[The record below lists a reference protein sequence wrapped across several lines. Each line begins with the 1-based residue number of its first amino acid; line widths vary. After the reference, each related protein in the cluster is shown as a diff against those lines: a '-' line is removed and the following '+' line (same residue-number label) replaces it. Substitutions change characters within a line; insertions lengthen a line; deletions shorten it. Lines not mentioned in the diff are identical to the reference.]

1 MGTPYIAEMGIHENH
16 HGESFLMGTLMEIRN
31 ILVGTNQVW
40 GISENRDRKL
50 SLECVTMNSP
60 CKGKSLQTTVYWV
73 DQ

>member
-1 MGTPYIAEMGIHENH
+1 MNPSHYD
-16 HGESFLMGTLMEIRN
+16 RR
-31 ILVGTNQVW
+31 QVM

-73 DQ
+73 DQYELRMRSEIINLVRRAFP